1 MMIRSVLDK
10 DATSISEIYNYYIE
24 ETVVTFETETISAR
38 DISARIAKIHSDNL
52 PWLVAE
58 DNKGNLI
65 GYAYASKW
73 RDRFAYRFSVEVTV
87 YLSPDATG
95 KSLGTKL
102 YQALFTELKRLSIH
116 SAIGGITLPNQASVG
131 LHEKF
136 GFEKVAHFKEVGFKF
151 NQWLDVGYWQGPIK
165 A

>member
-10 DATSISEIYNYYIE
+10 DATTISEIYNYYIA
-24 ETVVTFETETISAR
+24 ETVVTFETETISAE
-38 DISARIAKIHSDNL
+38 DISARIAKIQSDNL

-58 DNKGNLI
+58 DNEGNVI

-87 YLSPDATG
+87 YLSPNATG
-95 KSLGTKL
+95 NSFGTKL
-102 YQALFTELKRLSIH
+102 YQALFTELRHLSIH

-136 GFEKVAHFKEVGFKF
+136 GLEKVAHFKEVGFKF